1 MKILVTT
8 PCYDNIGE
16 VLKKM
21 NIPFSQYSAKNTLDC
36 DILFMNCGTPDVID
50 KSILID
56 FVRKGGILYASDLTS
71 TFLNDSFPNTFNFNG
86 SGTNCTLSAKI
97 VDNRLIEYIG
107 NEMTISFDLSGWSML
122 ESISSGKVLMKRN
135 DTGKPIMVEVPFE
148 NGRIY
153 YTSFHNH
160 AQASEKEVAL
170 LNILVLTQI
179 SAKDKVSLKQA
190 ADKINFNIDRIK
202 QQYGSASSS
211 IVNDN
216 SKTLNQIDNIL
227 SKFDSSNNIP
237 KANEPLPDVDST
249 INKF

>member
-16 VLKKM
+16 VLKSM
-21 NIPFSQYSAKNTLDC
+21 NIPYSQYNKKNLLDC
-36 DILFMNCGTPDVID
+36 DILFLNCGTPDVIE
-50 KSILID
+50 KKLLVD
-56 FVRKGGILYASDLTS
+56 FVQKGGILYASDLTS
-71 TFLNDSFPNTFNFNG
+71 SFLNDTFPNNFSFNG
-86 SGTNCTLSAKI
+86 SGTSCTLSAKI
-97 VDNRLIEYIG
+97 VDGRLIEYIG
-107 NEMTISFDLSGWSML
+107 NEMTITFDLGGWSML
-122 ESISSGKVLMKRN
+122 ESISTGKVLMKRN
-135 DTGKPIMVEVPFE
+135 DTGKPIMVEVPFG

-160 AQASEKEVAL
+160 AQASEKEIAL

-179 SAKDKVSLKQA
+179 SVKDKVSLKQA

-202 QQYGSASSS
+202 QQYSSASSS
-211 IVNDN
+211 TVNEN
-216 SKTLNQIDNIL
+216 TKTLNQIDNII
-227 SKFDSSNNIP
+227 SKFDSSNNIS